1 MMTTAEGGLAYQRW
15 LATINQ
21 VCGHFAARPLEES
34 FHGEIDRKSVV

>member
-21 VCGHFAARPLEES
+21 VCGHFAARPLEGR
-34 FHGEIDRKSVV
+34 FHG

>member
-21 VCGHFAARPLEES
+21 VCGKFRRPAVG
-34 FHGEIDRKSVV
+34 GEFPRRD